1 MGADVPDREIEDIL
15 SALGFHPVRVDSNR
29 GSAGSI
35 MAVWECRQPS
45 SRHDVKRGIDLVE
58 EVARHYG
65 YDKFP
70 SRLPPAKLPAHRLP
84 HAEAQDRLIERIV
97 ALGYQEVVEIPLVNK
112 ERDAIFRPADR
123 APAVIGNPLA
133 EDASIMRSTG
143 IVSMLHALEW
153 NLNHG
158 QGNLRL
164 FEIGKAYELKNGEP
178 VETSVL
184 TLGAT
189 GLAREKDI

>member
-70 SRLPPAKLPAHRLP
+70 SRLPPAKRPALRLP
-84 HAEAQDRLIERIV
+84 HAEATDRLGER
-97 ALGYQEVVEIPLVNK
+97 ATGLGYQEIVEIPIVDAQ
-112 ERDAIFRPADR
+112 RDALFRAEGFQ
-123 APAVIGNPLA
+123 PAVIGNPLA
-133 EDASIMRSTG
+133 EDASVMRSTG
-143 IVSMLHALEW
+143 IISMV
-153 NLNHG
+153 
-158 QGNLRL
+158 R
-164 FEIGKAYELKNGEP
+164 
-178 VETSVL
+178 
-184 TLGAT
+184 
-189 GLAREKDI
+189 